1 MKRLLLPLIAA
12 LALPTSV
19 NAESVWLL
27 IRTPGATKSLEK
39 IEMSSIKQCDEE
51 IGKLLIRWNLSEKWR
66 KDHFACVTG
75 K

>member
-1 MKRLLLPLIAA
+1 MKRLLL
-12 LALPTSV
+12 LPFLLGFTSPV
-19 NAESVWLL
+19 NAESYWLL

-39 IEMSSIKQCDEE
+39 IEMSSINQCDEE